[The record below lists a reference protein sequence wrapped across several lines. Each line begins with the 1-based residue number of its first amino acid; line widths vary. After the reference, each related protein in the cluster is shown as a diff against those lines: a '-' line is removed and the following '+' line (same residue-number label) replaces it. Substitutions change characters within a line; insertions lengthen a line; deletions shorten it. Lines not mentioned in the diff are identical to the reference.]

1 MMQQHGLMQ
10 RILDKYNTNKFR
22 CAFDPKKKSGKPS
35 SIKLQQVSGAF
46 IVLAVGLFIGFV
58 TFVAE
63 IIKRRLRDQK
73 RKIDA
78 VRTISLPPTISPSP
92 PVEL

>member
-1 MMQQHGLMQ
+1 MQQHGIMQ
-10 RILDKYNTNKFR
+10 HILDKYNPERFG
-22 CAFDPKKKSGKPS
+22 CAFDPKKKSGKLN

-58 TFVAE
+58 AFLVE
-63 IIKRRLRDQK
+63 IIKRRIRDQK

-78 VRTISLPPTISPSP
+78 VPIMYHQHHQLNCRH
-92 PVEL
+92 